1 MSYLAALGII
11 LAMRID
17 RDLTAASVVPLLLLL
32 LEQEESYG
40 YQIIRRIRSS
50 SQQQWEWSEGMLY
63 PVLHR
68 LEQRELIESYWR
80 AAETGRRRKYYRLT
94 KRGRAELQRQKQQ
107 WAVVQKTLSSLGLSE
122 AKGDTLDGR
131 GKPDSGLEGGDSG
144 EKPPGR

>member
-1 MSYLAALGII
+1 
-11 LAMRID
+11 MRID

-50 SQQQWEWSEGMLY
+50 SKQQWEWSEGMLY

-122 AKGDTLDGR
+122 AKGDKLDGR

-144 EKPPGR
+144 EKPPCR